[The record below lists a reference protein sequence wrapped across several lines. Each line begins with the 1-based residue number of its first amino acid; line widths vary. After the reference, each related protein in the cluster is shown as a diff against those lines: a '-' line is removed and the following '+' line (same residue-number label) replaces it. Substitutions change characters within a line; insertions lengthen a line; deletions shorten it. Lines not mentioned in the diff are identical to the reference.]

1 MCLLAT
7 DNEAMAETVSASS
20 ASRRRASLNEQPSV
34 EAERCS
40 ERQYLP
46 TKHQDRVKI
55 KLEQSLCI
63 LDHISA
69 KKFDGCGLF

>member
-1 MCLLAT
+1 MNFGLRKSYEGHITDLFPVCLFAT

-20 ASRRRASLNEQPSV
+20 VSRCIASLNEQPSV

-46 TKHQDRVKI
+46 AKQK
-55 KLEQSLCI
+55 
-63 LDHISA
+63 A
-69 KKFDGCGLF
+69 KK